1 MRFITKCSEIYS
13 LEFLFRMRFDIIT
26 LFPEMFSAIK
36 EEGVIARA
44 IKKSIISINEWQ
56 LRDFSE
62 NKYKNVDDKAYGGGA
77 GMVMQV
83 KPIRDCIKKIKEQ
96 EPETKVIYLSPQ
108 GEPLNQNLV
117 EKLSSFESLT
127 LLCGRYEGVDER
139 IIENDVDLEV
149 SIGDY
154 VISGGEL
161 AAMVLIDSV
170 SRRLPNVLG
179 NKDSL
184 SDSFVDNLLDYP
196 HYTRPESIDG
206 DFVPEVLL
214 SGNQAKID
222 AWRLEQAKNK
232 TRQKRPDLLSN

>member
-1 MRFITKCSEIYS
+1 MK
-13 LEFLFRMRFDIIT
+13 FDIIT

-36 EEGVIARA
+36 EEGVISRA
-44 IKKSIISINEWQ
+44 LKNSIISIREWQ
-56 LRDFSE
+56 LRDYSS
-62 NKYKNVDDKAYGGGA
+62 NKYKNVDDKPYGGGA

-83 KPIRDCIKKIKEQ
+83 KPIRDCLAKIKEL

-108 GEPLNQNLV
+108 GEPLNQKLV
-117 EKLSSFESLT
+117 EKLAKFDSLT

-139 IIENDVDLEV
+139 VIENDIDYEV

-161 AAMVLIDSV
+161 ASMVLIDAV
-170 SRRLPNVLG
+170 SRRIDNVLG

-184 SDSFVDNLLDYP
+184 NDSFVDNLLDHP

-206 DFVPEVLL
+206 ESVPEVLL
-214 SGNQAKID
+214 TGNQSKID
-222 AWRLEQAKNK
+222 AWRRDQAIKK
-232 TRQKRPDLLSN
+232 TKLKRPDILSS

>member
-83 KPIRDCIKKIKEQ
+83 KPIRDCIKKIKER
-96 EPETKVIYLSPQ
+96 EPKTKVIYLSPQ
-108 GEPLNQNLV
+108 GEPLNQNVV

-196 HYTRPESIDG
+196 HYTRPEGIDG
-206 DFVPEVLL
+206 DIVPEVLL

-232 TRQKRPDLLSN
+232 TKQKRPDLLSS

>member
-1 MRFITKCSEIYS
+1 
-13 LEFLFRMRFDIIT
+13 MRFDIIT

-44 IKKSIISINEWQ
+44 IKKSIISIKEWQ

-83 KPIRDCIKKIKEQ
+83 KPIRDCIKKIKEKD
-96 EPETKVIYLSPQ
+96 PENKVIYLSPQ
-108 GEPLNQNLV
+108 GETLNQNLV
-117 EKLSSFESLT
+117 EKLATFESLT
-127 LLCGRYEGVDER
+127 LLCGRYEGIDER
-139 IIENDVDLEV
+139 IIENDVDYEV

-184 SDSFVDNLLDYP
+184 NDSFVNNLLDYP

-206 DFVPEVLL
+206 DLVPEVLL

-222 AWRLEQAKNK
+222 AWRLEQAKKK
-232 TRQKRPDLLSN
+232 TKQKRPDLLSS

>member
-1 MRFITKCSEIYS
+1 
-13 LEFLFRMRFDIIT
+13 MRFDIIT

-96 EPETKVIYLSPQ
+96 EPKTKVIYLSPQ

-139 IIENDVDLEV
+139 VIDNDVDFEV

-184 SDSFVDNLLDYP
+184 NDSFVNNLLDYP

-206 DFVPEVLL
+206 DIVPEVLL

-232 TRQKRPDLLSN
+232 TKQKRPDLLSS

>member
-1 MRFITKCSEIYS
+1 
-13 LEFLFRMRFDIIT
+13 MRFDIIT

-108 GEPLNQNLV
+108 GDPLNQNLV

-127 LLCGRYEGVDER
+127 LLCGRYEGIDER
-139 IIENDVDLEV
+139 VIDNDVDFEV

-184 SDSFVDNLLDYP
+184 NDSFVNNLLDYP

-206 DFVPEVLL
+206 DIVPEVLL

-232 TRQKRPDLLSN
+232 TRQKRSDLLSN

>member
-1 MRFITKCSEIYS
+1 
-13 LEFLFRMRFDIIT
+13 MRFDIIT

-139 IIENDVDLEV
+139 IIDNDVDFEV

-184 SDSFVDNLLDYP
+184 NDSFVNNLLDYP

-206 DFVPEVLL
+206 DIVPEVLL

-222 AWRLEQAKNK
+222 AWRLEQAKHK

>member
-1 MRFITKCSEIYS
+1 
-13 LEFLFRMRFDIIT
+13 MRFDIIT

-44 IKKSIISINEWQ
+44 IKKSIISIEEWQ

-62 NKYKNVDDKAYGGGA
+62 NKYKNVDYKAYGGGA

-184 SDSFVDNLLDYP
+184 NDSFVNNLLDYP

-206 DFVPEVLL
+206 DIVPEVLL

-222 AWRLEQAKNK
+222 AWRLEQAKHK

>member
-1 MRFITKCSEIYS
+1 
-13 LEFLFRMRFDIIT
+13 MRFDIIT

-96 EPETKVIYLSPQ
+96 KPETKVIYLSPQ

-139 IIENDVDLEV
+139 VIGNDVDFEV

-184 SDSFVDNLLDYP
+184 NDSFANNLLDYP

-206 DFVPEVLL
+206 DLVPEVLL

-222 AWRLEQAKNK
+222 AWRLEQAKKK
-232 TRQKRPDLLSN
+232 TQQKRPDLLSS

>member
-1 MRFITKCSEIYS
+1 MKFE
-13 LEFLFRMRFDIIT
+13 IIT

-36 EEGVIARA
+36 EEGVVARA

-56 LRDFSE
+56 LRDFSA
-62 NKYKNVDDKAYGGGA
+62 NKYKNIDDKPYGGGG

-83 KPIRDCIKKIKEQ
+83 KPIRDCIAKIKEQ
-96 EPETKVIYLSPQ
+96 TPETKVIYLSPQ
-108 GEPLNQNLV
+108 GQQLNQSLV
-117 EKLSSFESLT
+117 EKLASFNSLT

-139 IIENDVDLEV
+139 IIENDIDYEV

-179 NKDSL
+179 NQDSLKDSFT
-184 SDSFVDNLLDYP
+184 DGLLDYP
-196 HYTRPESIDG
+196 HYTRPEIVDG
-206 DFVPEVLL
+206 QPVPEVLL
-214 SGNQAKID
+214 GGNQAKID
-222 AWRLEQAKNK
+222 AWRHKQSIEK
-232 TRQKRPDLLSN
+232 TNQKRPDLLIK

>member
-1 MRFITKCSEIYS
+1 
-13 LEFLFRMRFDIIT
+13 MRFDIIT

-108 GEPLNQNLV
+108 GDPLNQNLV

-139 IIENDVDLEV
+139 IIDNDVDFEV

-184 SDSFVDNLLDYP
+184 NDSFVDNLLDYP

-206 DFVPEVLL
+206 DIVPEVLL

-222 AWRLEQAKNK
+222 AWRSEQAKNK
-232 TRQKRPDLLSN
+232 TKQKRPDLLSS

>member
-1 MRFITKCSEIYS
+1 
-13 LEFLFRMRFDIIT
+13 MRFDIIT

-139 IIENDVDLEV
+139 IIKSDVDLEV

-179 NKDSL
+179 NKDSV
-184 SDSFVDNLLDYP
+184 SDSFVDNLLDDP

-206 DFVPEVLL
+206 DVVPEVLL

-232 TRQKRPDLLSN
+232 TKQKRPDLLSS

>member
-1 MRFITKCSEIYS
+1 
-13 LEFLFRMRFDIIT
+13 MRFDIIT

-36 EEGVIARA
+36 EEVVIARA
-44 IKKSIISINEWQ
+44 IKKSVISIEEWQ

-83 KPIRDCIKKIKEQ
+83 KPIRDCIKKIKER
-96 EPETKVIYLSPQ
+96 EPKTKVIYLSPQ

-117 EKLSSFESLT
+117 EKLSSFKSLT
-127 LLCGRYEGVDER
+127 LLCGRYDGVDER
-139 IIENDVDLEV
+139 IIENDVDYEV

-184 SDSFVDNLLDYP
+184 NDSFVDNLLDYP

-206 DFVPEVLL
+206 DIVPKVLL
-214 SGNQAKID
+214 SGNQARID
-222 AWRLEQAKNK
+222 AWRIEEAKNK
-232 TRQKRPDLLSN
+232 TKQKLPDLLSS

>member
-1 MRFITKCSEIYS
+1 
-13 LEFLFRMRFDIIT
+13 MRFDIIT

-44 IKKSIISINEWQ
+44 IKKSIISIEEWQ

-83 KPIRDCIKKIKEQ
+83 KPIRDCIKKIKVQ

-139 IIENDVDLEV
+139 VIDNDVDFEV

-184 SDSFVDNLLDYP
+184 NDSFANNLLDYP

-206 DFVPEVLL
+206 DQVPEVLL

-232 TRQKRPDLLSN
+232 TKQKRPDLLSS